1 MDSMD
6 LGSGHK
12 SYILRVWQ
20 VERDGE
26 PATVAT
32 LEDCQTNA
40 RQAFPSLAELLMF
53 LEISNQQT
61 PPVASDSQS
70 KNDNVTSY
78 TDYDKSLSTT

>member
-1 MDSMD
+1 MPKRTFDARLFFIIDRMD

-40 RQAFPSLAELLMF
+40 RQAFPNLAELLMF
-53 LEISNQQT
+53 LETSNQQL
-61 PPVASDSQS
+61 PPDANDSQF
-70 KNDNVTSY
+70 KE
-78 TDYDKSLSTT
+78 